1 MLKGVDPDQTAP
13 VMGLHRL
20 QRHFVTKFSTMITFL
35 QGRLSA
41 EKLQD
46 ERNTR
51 VSSVLIALGTVM
63 CVSPVCE
70 KKAVF
75 AVCQLMKEKNIEKE
89 LVIQVK
95 LFCLPHP
102 VYSKQFKEIFFF

>member
-1 MLKGVDPDQTAP
+1 MC
-13 VMGLHRL
+13 MFIL
-20 QRHFVTKFSTMITFL
+20 Q

-46 ERNTR
+46 ERCNR
-51 VSSVLIALGTVM
+51 VSSVLIGLGTVM

-75 AVCQLMKEKNIEKE
+75 AVCQMIKEKHIEID
-89 LVIQVK
+89 LVIQVN
-95 LFCLPHP
+95 HGHA
-102 VYSKQFKEIFFF
+102 VR